1 MQRFLIFFLILLS
14 TNTWSQNY
22 EVNKGDWILRS
33 GYTFLVPQFNND
45 SQVGMAIHGMPTFS
59 FSYLMTD
66 NLGVEFLTGIPSE
79 IDIYNKTLGE
89 EAKIASFISLSPNAT
104 VQYYFKPKDS
114 DFRPYIGLGL
124 IYSSFHKE
132 KSLGKI
138 IGGISLLILYIII
151 SFVVVFTTSI
161 CENFKYALKKRGV
174 CTCIILLFCAYISK

>member
-1 MQRFLIFFLILLS
+1 MKRFLIFFLILLS

-22 EVNKGDWILRS
+22 EINKGDWILRS

-45 SQVGMAIHGMPTFS
+45 SQVGMAVHGMPTFS

-66 NLGVEFLTGIPSE
+66 NLGVEFLTGIPSA
-79 IDIYNKTLGE
+79 IDIYNKALGE

-132 KSLGKI
+132 KSLG
-138 IGGISLLILYIII
+138 IL
-151 SFVVVFTTSI
+151 S
-161 CENFKYALKKRGV
+161 
-174 CTCIILLFCAYISK
+174 